1 MFCLFFIAEYEYGA
15 NWWMT
20 SCFWNHTTRLAGE
33 QLLTLSKHSNTSEQA
48 NVVILMLKFFLR
60 EESQW
65 TILEFDCNHV
75 FIVLSDALMENEVWR
90 SCQASVRVHHHQCVH
105 WMCQCS
111 FLLSEALAGLG
122 LFTANHTCRNLT
134 LNAADS
140 VYRMFPFFFLAAFAR
155 HWFRPLLF
163 PVVLTLNVNYGTGRG
178 GRKTFQTPW

>member
-1 MFCLFFIAEYEYGA
+1 MFFIAEYEYGA

-33 QLLTLSKHSNTSEQA
+33 QLLTMSKHSNTSEQG
-48 NVVILMLKFFLR
+48 NVVILMLRFLLR

-65 TILEFDCNHV
+65 TILEFDCNNVV

-111 FLLSEALAGLG
+111 FFLSEALAGLG

-140 VYRMFPFFFLAAFAR
+140 VYRMFPFFS
-155 HWFRPLLF
+155 WQQLLTIDF
-163 PVVLTLNVNYGTGRG
+163 DLFFSQLCSLSMLTTVLGG